1 MAIPP
6 NFRSFF
12 LGGFECSTHKRADG
26 IRLDLVALTGHD
38 VQARRDYALLAQHGL
53 LAARDGVRWH
63 LIERRRG
70 VYSWASLM
78 PQLKAARAAKVQV
91 IWDLFHYGW
100 PNGVDPWSSAMVE
113 RFADF
118 AAAAAATIA
127 EHTDGSP
134 WFCPV
139 NEVSFLSWAGGDM
152 GGMNPFGRGRGA
164 ELKAQL
170 TRMAIAAIRAIRV
183 AVPNARFITAEPLIN
198 ILPQSAQEHHVRAA
212 AEYMEAQFEATD
224 MLTGRKSPELGGQPD
239 YLDVCGLNVYF
250 NNQWID
256 HGRPVHLG
264 EVIFQPLRE
273 QLRQVHDRYGK
284 PLLIAE
290 TGTEGVFRA
299 AWLHYIADEVAM
311 AKAAGTPV
319 EGICLYPVLSH
330 RGWDDVRHCPNGLF
344 AGYTPDADRTAYKPL
359 ADELARQQDLFA
371 RGVLARD

>member
-1 MAIPP
+1 MQPL
-6 NFRSFF
+6 FKSFF

-38 VQARRDYALLAQHGL
+38 VQAKRDYALLAAHGL
-53 LAARDGVRWH
+53 MTARDGVRWH

-70 VYSWASLM
+70 AYSWASLL

-100 PNGVDPWSSAMVE
+100 PNGVDPWSAAMVE

-118 AAAAAATIA
+118 AAACATTIA
-127 EHTDGSP
+127 EHTDGAP

-139 NEVSFLSWAGGDM
+139 NEISFLSWAGGDM

-170 TRMAIAAIRAIRV
+170 TRMAIAATRAVRA
-183 AVPNARFITAEPLIN
+183 AVPGARFITAEPLIN
-198 ILPQSAQEHHVRAA
+198 ILPQSGQEHHVRAA
-212 AEYMEAQFEATD
+212 AEYMEAQFEAVD
-224 MLTGRKSPELGGQPD
+224 MLIGRKSPELGGQPEF
-239 YLDVCGLNVYF
+239 LDVCGLNVYF

-273 QLRQVHDRYGK
+273 QLARVHDRYGK

-319 EGICLYPVLSH
+319 EGVCLYPVLSH
-330 RGWDDVRHCPNGLF
+330 RGWDDQRHCPNGLF
-344 AGYTPDADRTAYKPL
+344 AGYTPDADRAPYKPL